1 MEACALS
8 RDAGFDVMSVH
19 DQQLTEALDPE
30 VYAVC
35 QREGRVLITLDVGFA
50 DIGTYLPASAAG
62 IIVLRL
68 RLQSWPA
75 VLSVIRLLI
84 SLPARECIEGRL
96 LWIVDEQRVRAR
108 S

>member
-1 MEACALS
+1 VKVKIDENLPLEACELS
-8 RDAGFDVMSVH
+8 RDAGFDVLSVH

-50 DIGTYLPASAAG
+50 HIGTYLPASAAG

-68 RLQSWPA
+68 RYKAGLRCS
-75 VLSVIRLLI
+75 R
-84 SLPARECIEGRL
+84 
-96 LWIVDEQRVRAR
+96 
-108 S
+108 